1 MGRCR
6 LRLPARSWRIVI
18 GALGAVPVFLERMDA
33 GSSDLSQQA
42 EQQQL
47 QQQMLAAQAAEY
59 QRQVMAAQ
67 AAQMASAQQ
76 QAESLNVYGVDPA
89 YMVSRS
95 PLARDLCSPRH
106 ACSNRPSRRTAR
118 TPSK

>member
-1 MGRCR
+1 
-6 LRLPARSWRIVI
+6 
-18 GALGAVPVFLERMDA
+18 MDA
-33 GSSDLSQQA
+33 GSNELSQQA
-42 EQQQL
+42 EQRQQQQ

-89 YMVSRS
+89 YMVSQS
-95 PLARDLCSPRH
+95 PLPRDMRSSRDAR
-106 ACSNRPSRRTAR
+106 SNRPFRRTGR